1 VDEAATSARRAS
13 TDEPIGRNADL
24 WAQDDNCRKRTND
37 LTASMRR
44 TGADMPDRWLFLPM
58 LT

>member
-1 VDEAATSARRAS
+1 VQDAPPPTSRSA
-13 TDEPIGRNADL
+13 DADL
-24 WAQDDNCRKRTND
+24 CTQDDNCRKRTND
-37 LTASMRR
+37 LNASMRR